1 MCVGILHLVVPGRL
15 QLRHHE
21 EDPCT
26 EPQHW
31 RARLHGSALCRQ
43 GKKLTPQSPPPSFR
57 GIFVKGQTDEKL
69 NFGR

>member
-43 GKKLTPQSPPPSFR
+43 GKKADPPAHHPTPLM
-57 GIFVKGQTDEKL
+57 GVLLKGQTDEK
-69 NFGR
+69 